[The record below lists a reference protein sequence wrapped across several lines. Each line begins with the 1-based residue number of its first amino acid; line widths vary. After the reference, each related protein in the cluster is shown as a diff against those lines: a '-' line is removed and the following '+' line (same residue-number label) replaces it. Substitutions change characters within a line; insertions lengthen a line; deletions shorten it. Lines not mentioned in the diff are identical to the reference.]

1 MTSRSPVLIATLGSE
16 PQVVTLALDDLF
28 RQGVEIR
35 HVTVLHTDPAQP
47 RIGEALDTV
56 KAELPRAYGDRLS
69 LKLVPICLHDTPI
82 ADVTTPEEARA
93 VLRAIYVTV
102 SDLKQAG
109 ATVHLCAAGG
119 RKAMSMYAMLVAQ
132 LLFGAEDHLWLL
144 VSTDTLLKERRLHA
158 SEHEASLVRVPVLPW
173 EFNLT
178 EKRAFVEG
186 QLTRTEV
193 EVLEQAAR
201 YGLTDAQ
208 IATQRGVAVNTV
220 ETHMSRVFDK
230 VRASWGRERVDRR
243 TLIREFGVYFEI
255 MEALR
260 QE

>member
-1 MTSRSPVLIATLGSE
+1 
-16 PQVVTLALDDLF
+16 LALDDLF

-119 RKAMSMYAMLVAQ
+119 RKAMRPVGVTWRKTTR
-132 LLFGAEDHLWLL
+132 FGEEAEMRCGDITWP
-144 VSTDTLLKERRLHA
+144 TAPA
-158 SEHEASLVRVPVLPW
+158 SGCE
-173 EFNLT
+173 
-178 EKRAFVEG
+178 
-186 QLTRTEV
+186 
-193 EVLEQAAR
+193 
-201 YGLTDAQ
+201 
-208 IATQRGVAVNTV
+208 
-220 ETHMSRVFDK
+220 
-230 VRASWGRERVDRR
+230 
-243 TLIREFGVYFEI
+243 
-255 MEALR
+255 
-260 QE
+260 